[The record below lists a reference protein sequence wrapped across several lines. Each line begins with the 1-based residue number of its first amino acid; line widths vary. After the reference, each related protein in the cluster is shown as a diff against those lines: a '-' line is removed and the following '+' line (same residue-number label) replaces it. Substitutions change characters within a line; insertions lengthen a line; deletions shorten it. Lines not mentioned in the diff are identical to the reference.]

1 MPRTQLFTSRLV
13 GGIQCVLGG
22 MASMF
27 AYIVYVNADMQQILD
42 IDERELGVIMLL
54 LLVFGI
60 FSIVSG
66 AKLLGEER

>member
-1 MPRTQLFTSRLV
+1 M

>member
-1 MPRTQLFTSRLV
+1 
-13 GGIQCVLGG
+13 
-22 MASMF
+22 MALMF

>member
-1 MPRTQLFTSRLV
+1 V